1 MKQLVLILSVL
12 LLPVTSGAASYSWT
26 DPAGTI
32 HFTDDL
38 GSVPPKY
45 RGKALRQ
52 AAGEETAPFVKPDAE
67 APKARVPAAAP
78 GTVPQ
83 AASGAETMNPS
94 ALFGGRSAAEWQTQ
108 FRQLRV
114 ELAAIEQKREAL
126 KQESGD
132 GKKPFSR
139 QQITDLNTRNRQL
152 YDEYEAARLRF
163 NQLVEQANKAGLPSA
178 FSQ

>member
-1 MKQLVLILSVL
+1 MKHLVLILSVL

-26 DPAGTI
+26 DPAGTV

-45 RGKALRQ
+45 RAKALRQ

-67 APKARVPAAAP
+67 AAKTRVPAAAP

-83 AASGAETMNPS
+83 TASGAETMSPS
-94 ALFGGRSAAEWQTQ
+94 ALFGGRSAAEWQAQ
-108 FRQLRV
+108 FRQLRA
-114 ELAAIEQKREAL
+114 ELAAVEQKREAL

-132 GKKPFSR
+132 GKKLLSR

-163 NQLVEQANKAGLPSA
+163 NQLVEQANKAGLPSE